1 MGELERRDML
11 YHLLYPLHT
20 FFSAFNV
27 FRYITFRAAYA
38 MVTALVISFLLGP
51 LIIRILRKLQVY
63 QVIREEGPKT
73 HHAKSGTPT
82 MGGLIILAAVL
93 IPALLWCDLTNSYIQ
108 ITIIATVWMGTIGF
122 IDDYL
127 RVVKKRPKGLVGRY
141 KLIGQMTLGLALGA
155 YLYFHPL
162 APDAS
167 TLTSIPFMKGMFIN
181 FGVFYVLFVALVATG
196 TSNAV
201 NLSDGIDGLAI
212 GLCAFCFFAFAGLAY
227 LSGHRGFSDYLNIM
241 YLEGSGEMAVY
252 CMSVVGASLGFL
264 WFNSHPAEVFMGDTG
279 SLSLGGALGVVA
291 VLLKRELLLVIIGGV
306 FVVEALSVM
315 IQVVSFKITGKR
327 VFKMAPLHHHFEL
340 SGWHENKVVVRFWV
354 IAILLALLSLST
366 LKLQ

>member
-1 MGELERRDML
+1 MESLCAYVFVSIKGFHLQRNVRSKIGE
-11 YHLLYPLHT
+11 
-20 FFSAFNV
+20 
-27 FRYITFRAAYA
+27 I
-38 MVTALVISFLLGP
+38 
-51 LIIRILRKLQVY
+51 
-63 QVIREEGPKT
+63 
-73 HHAKSGTPT
+73 
-82 MGGLIILAAVL
+82 
-93 IPALLWCDLTNSYIQ
+93 DLFITNSHTRVPFLHSLGERFVIE
-108 ITIIATVWMGTIGF
+108 AKNWNKKIGVDV
-122 IDDYL
+122 ID
-127 RVVKKRPKGLVGRY
+127 

-181 FGVFYVLFVALVATG
+181 FGVFYILFVALVATG